1 MNRMNNRGQALIE
14 FVLILPISIM
24 LLFAIIDFGLIFS
37 NKYKLENTSTDIIEF
52 IKNDTDINSIKELYK
67 DTDIIISPET
77 TYTSITIKKK
87 VKIFNFGLE
96 RIISNPYEIKVERY
110 LPNE

>member
-37 NKYKLENTSTDIIEF
+37 NKCKLENDSSDIIEF

-67 DTDIIISPET
+67 DIDISVNEET
-77 TYTSITIKKK
+77 TYLDITITKK

-96 RIISNPYEIKVERY
+96 RIISNPYQIKVERY
-110 LPNE
+110 IPHE